1 MAYNELIKNFEKIR
15 AYMREFYIYG
25 FKSRDEYDK
34 KSLRSYDDERRR
46 MESWLGEHMSF
57 VRSPEGK
64 NVFISID
71 SRTSNHNPLYNALK
85 AKSFTDGDITLHF
98 IIFDILYNENEAYS
112 LTELMT
118 KIDEEYLCYFE
129 EPMVFDESTL
139 RKKLKEYTELGI
151 IVSEKQGK
159 HLVYR
164 RAKDVKMNN
173 FYDVIDFYSEIAP
186 CGVIGSFLHDKEEK
200 HDEAFAFKHHYITS
214 AIDSDVLCSLFLAMQ
229 SKSVIT
235 VNNLSRKSTEPRKN
249 RVVPLRINIS
259 VQDGKQYL
267 IAYQPDFNSIKSF
280 RVDYLSN
287 VKIEDTTPRFDELRA
302 TLDEMES
309 KMWGVGCRGSLSR
322 EERLEHVEFIIKIE
336 DGEEHIVRRLHR
348 EKRIGTIEKID
359 DYTYRFSADVYE
371 TNELVP
377 WIRTFICRIV
387 KLNFSNRTLENK
399 FKQDIKEMYKT
410 YGIVSGGEA
419 NDI

>member
-57 VRSPEGK
+57 VRLPEGK

-98 IIFDILYNENEAYS
+98 IIFDILYNENDAYS
-112 LTELMT
+112 LPELMN

-214 AIDSDVLCSLFLAMQ
+214 AIDSDVLCLLFLAMQ

-235 VNNLSRKSTEPRKN
+235 VNNLSRKSTEPRK
-249 RVVPLRINIS
+249 
-259 VQDGKQYL
+259 KQ
-267 IAYQPDFNSIKSF
+267 
-280 RVDYLSN
+280 
-287 VKIEDTTPRFDELRA
+287 
-302 TLDEMES
+302 
-309 KMWGVGCRGSLSR
+309 GC
-322 EERLEHVEFIIKIE
+322 
-336 DGEEHIVRRLHR
+336 
-348 EKRIGTIEKID
+348 
-359 DYTYRFSADVYE
+359 SA
-371 TNELVP
+371 
-377 WIRTFICRIV
+377 
-387 KLNFSNRTLENK
+387 
-399 FKQDIKEMYKT
+399 
-410 YGIVSGGEA
+410 
-419 NDI
+419 